1 MKEKP
6 QRLQRIK
13 DILTTNTISSQD
25 ELLNMLLEEGYDLTQ
40 ATLSR
45 DLKFLKV
52 AKTADEDG
60 SYRYIVQS
68 ELNKSHSLEN
78 GFVSAKFSGN
88 LLVIKTLPGYA
99 NPLAVI
105 IDSHDHEMLV
115 GSVAGDDTILLI
127 LDEDNHDRERVMS
140 FVNAVVKG

>member
-13 DILTTNTISSQD
+13 DILTTQAISGQE
-25 ELLNMLLEEGYDLTQ
+25 ELLRILIDEGYDLTQ

-60 SYRYIVQS
+60 NYRYVVQT
-68 ELNKSHSLEN
+68 ELNKPHSLES
-78 GFVSAKFSGN
+78 GFLSISFSAN
-88 LLVIKTLPGYA
+88 IVIIKTLPGYA
-99 NPLAVI
+99 NPLAVLL
-105 IDSHDHEMLV
+105 DSHEHEMLV
-115 GSVAGDDTILLI
+115 GSVAGDDTIFMAMN
-127 LDEDNHDRERVMS
+127 EDNHDRETVRNFINS
-140 FVNAVVKG
+140 VVKG